1 MRGERVEMAEKTFYI
16 ILRKIPYQESSLIV
30 SGLSPDFGRLDFLLK
45 GARGTGA
52 KKFPYAELFRELV
65 IEFRPPRLHSSGT
78 LCTLTAHEPA
88 EAFDAIAARTE
99 NYLAMCDYAAFLL
112 KHTKPML
119 EAPETFHAL
128 ETLLFRLTTA
138 ENPEF
143 PLAAA
148 KLMFLHESGFVPEIS
163 GTNNLRREQLL
174 ESLLEYAR
182 DRRLP
187 EPALSADYRQKLMQW
202 IRELCEYHDLR

>member
-1 MRGERVEMAEKTFYI
+1 MTEKAGKW
-16 ILRKIPYQESSLIV
+16 RKKRHTSYSEKYYQESSLIV

-99 NYLAMCDYAAFLL
+99 NYLAMCAFAAFLL

-148 KLMFLHESGFVPEIS
+148 KLMFLRESGFLPES
-163 GTNNLRREQLL
+163 PGADNLRQERIL
-174 ESLLEYAR
+174 ESLLKYAA
-182 DRRLP
+182 DRRMP
-187 EPALSADYRQKLMQW
+187 EPALRAEYREKLMQW
-202 IRELCEYHDLR
+202 IRQLCEYHDLR